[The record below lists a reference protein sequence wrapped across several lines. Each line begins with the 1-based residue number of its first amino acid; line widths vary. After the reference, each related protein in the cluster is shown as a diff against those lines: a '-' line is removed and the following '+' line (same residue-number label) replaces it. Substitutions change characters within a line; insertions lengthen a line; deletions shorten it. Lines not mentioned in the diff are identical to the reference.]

1 MIENNLEEIY
11 KKFDIFLQKLETRA
25 EEIAIDGQ
33 ETVQEVYDSDDD
45 LYKRAFWS
53 FKKWL
58 EWKFQEIISKGENI
72 YKTKVIPE
80 EQNFWDWSLNL
91 NVEKKFEKWKD
102 SINYLK
108 ESIFRDL
115 KEKTSKDYY
124 EEVKKEFEEIKDNF
138 FCTNCGAKIELDQF
152 YTISKYITCEF
163 CKTKNIFH
171 PSDKMRELQFMSW
184 SFPEKMKL

>member
-1 MIENNLEEIY
+1 MIENNLQETY
-11 KKFDIFLQKLETRA
+11 KKFDIFLEKLKKRA

-80 EQNFWDWSLNL
+80 EQNF
-91 NVEKKFEKWKD
+91 
-102 SINYLK
+102 
-108 ESIFRDL
+108 
-115 KEKTSKDYY
+115 
-124 EEVKKEFEEIKDNF
+124 
-138 FCTNCGAKIELDQF
+138 
-152 YTISKYITCEF
+152 
-163 CKTKNIFH
+163 
-171 PSDKMRELQFMSW
+171 
-184 SFPEKMKL
+184 

>member
-1 MIENNLEEIY
+1 MIENNLQETY
-11 KKFDIFLQKLETRA
+11 KKFDIFLEKLKKRA

-184 SFPEKMKL
+184 NFPEKLKL

>member
-1 MIENNLEEIY
+1 MIENILDKL
-11 KKFDIFLQKLETRA
+11 KKRA

-80 EQNFWDWSLNL
+80 EQNFWIWLWEFRNIAM
-91 NVEKKFEKWKD
+91 KWMQKTVK
-102 SINYLK
+102 INEMLAHKEAKYKEYYLK
-108 ESIFRDL
+108 LSRENNESVTDDI
-115 KEKTSKDYY
+115 
-124 EEVKKEFEEIKDNF
+124 
-138 FCTNCGAKIELDQF
+138 QF
-152 YTISKYITCEF
+152 
-163 CKTKNIFH
+163 
-171 PSDKMRELQFMSW
+171 
-184 SFPEKMKL
+184 